1 MNELPLRPLAERAGR
16 STTAP
21 AVVGRFYWVNKM
33 PYITVET
40 EVDIDLEDID
50 ADDLIEALAYKG
62 RCDALD
68 EKQMAQLLALA
79 NGVTEELYERDP
91 VDALHL
97 AIIKND
103 PSALH
108 KAASD
113 LIYSVKGRIC

>member
-1 MNELPLRPLAERAGR
+1 MV
-16 STTAP
+16 S
-21 AVVGRFYWVNKM
+21 
-33 PYITVET
+33 IT

-50 ADDLIEALAYKG
+50 AEDLIEALAYKG

-68 EKQMAQLLALA
+68 EKQMAQLLALV
-79 NGVTEELYERDP
+79 NGVTEDLYERDP
-91 VDALHL
+91 IDSLYM

-113 LIYSVKGRIC
+113 LIYSAKGRIC

>member
-1 MNELPLRPLAERAGR
+1 MV
-16 STTAP
+16 S
-21 AVVGRFYWVNKM
+21 
-33 PYITVET
+33 ITVET
-40 EVDIDLEDID
+40 EVDIDLED
-50 ADDLIEALAYKG
+50 ADDLIEALAYKV
-62 RCDALD
+62 RCNALD

-79 NGVTEELYERDP
+79 NGVTKELYERYP

>member
-1 MNELPLRPLAERAGR
+1 MT
-16 STTAP
+16 S
-21 AVVGRFYWVNKM
+21 
-33 PYITVET
+33 ITVET
-40 EVDIDLEDID
+40 EVDIDLEDIE
-50 ADDLIEALAYKG
+50 ADDLIEALAYKV

-79 NGVTEELYERDP
+79 NGVSEGLYEGDP
-91 VDALHL
+91 IDSLYM

-103 PSALH
+103 PAALH